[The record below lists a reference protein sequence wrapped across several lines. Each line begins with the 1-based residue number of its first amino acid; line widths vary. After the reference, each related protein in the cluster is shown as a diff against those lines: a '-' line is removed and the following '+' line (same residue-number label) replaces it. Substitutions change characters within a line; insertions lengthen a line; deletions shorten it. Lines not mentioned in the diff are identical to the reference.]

1 MKLKGSF
8 KYLFTHCTHSL
19 QAGWW
24 WSRSPS
30 DSTDEGL
37 KWIPRVL
44 IYLNERPSLR
54 VEQKLNWTCRW
65 WEWSKPA
72 VWPTSTLGGGRRPR
86 FEEEV
91 SDSWKSWEKREKYCW
106 TAVKKM
112 RRAGIHQWKNLKPDW
127 ILSAQENST
136 LTWNPSWD
144 NDVINAQANMKDV
157 PTDVTHEIKSQNEP
171 LLSIISIMWI
181 LKLAKYT
188 QRSRKQICTFW
199 FSTWRTSQTNELK
212 DL

>member
-1 MKLKGSF
+1 
-8 KYLFTHCTHSL
+8 
-19 QAGWW
+19 
-24 WSRSPS
+24 
-30 DSTDEGL
+30 
-37 KWIPRVL
+37 
-44 IYLNERPSLR
+44 
-54 VEQKLNWTCRW
+54 
-65 WEWSKPA
+65 
-72 VWPTSTLGGGRRPR
+72 
-86 FEEEV
+86 
-91 SDSWKSWEKREKYCW
+91 
-106 TAVKKM
+106 M

-136 LTWNPSWD
+136 LTWNLSWD
-144 NDVINAQANMKDV
+144 DYVINAQANMKDV

-171 LLSIISIMWI
+171 SLSIISIMWI